1 MRLVAKMMSH
11 EKFVYC
17 CLIFI
22 SIIAYGSFEIVDI
35 EQGRING
42 TLLKSR
48 YGEDFHAFLRIPFA
62 EPPIGDLRF
71 KEPQPPKPWIGI
83 YDATYYGPMCVQ
95 TNARP
100 DIGADENCL
109 HLNVFSP
116 NLNGSLP
123 VIVYI
128 FGGAFSWGTGIDQG
142 GPQSLMDRE
151 VVVVNFNHRVSALG
165 FLALGT
171 REISGNAGMKDQVL
185 ALKWIQKNIAL
196 FGGDPNRVTLSGMSA
211 GGISATA
218 HMISPMSKD
227 LFHGV
232 YSFSGSITG
241 VRSLF
246 YGPHHLAYGKLLAQK
261 IGCNDTEN
269 IENMVACLR
278 EVS

>member
-1 MRLVAKMMSH
+1 MMSH
-11 EKFVYC
+11 GKIVYC
-17 CLIFI
+17 CLLFC
-22 SIIAYGSFEIVDI
+22 SIITYGSFEIVDI
-35 EQGRING
+35 EQGSVDG
-42 TLLKSR
+42 TLWLSR
-48 YGEDFHAFLRIPFA
+48 HNRTFHAFLRIPFA

-71 KEPQPPKPWIGI
+71 QEPQPPRPWSGI

-95 TNARP
+95 STARL
-100 DIGADENCL
+100 DIAADENCL

-116 NLNGSLP
+116 NLNASLP

-128 FGGAFSWGTGIDQG
+128 FGGAFSYGTGIDQG
-142 GPQSLMDRE
+142 GPHSLMDRD
-151 VVVVNFNHRVSALG
+151 VVLVNFNYRVSALG

-171 REISGNAGMKDQVL
+171 KEVSGNAGMKDQVM
-185 ALKWIQKNIAL
+185 ALKWIQQNIAR
-196 FGGDPNRVTLSGMSA
+196 FGGDPGRVTLNGMSA

-246 YGPHHLAYGKLLAQK
+246 YGPHHLAYGKVLAEK
-261 IGCNDTEN
+261 VGCNDTTN
-269 IENMVACLR
+269 IDTMVACLR

>member
-1 MRLVAKMMSH
+1 MISH
-11 EKFVYC
+11 VKIVLC
-17 CLIFI
+17 CLAFFP
-22 SIIAYGSFEIVDI
+22 IIGLGSCEIVEI
-35 EQGRING
+35 EQGTIDG
-42 TLLKSR
+42 TLMTSR
-48 YGEDFHAFLRIPFA
+48 YGRSYHAFLRIPFA

-71 KEPQPPKPWIGI
+71 KEPQPPKSWNDT

-95 TNARP
+95 TGARP
-100 DIGADENCL
+100 DIGADEDCL

-116 NLNGSLP
+116 NLTASLP

-171 REISGNAGMKDQVL
+171 KEISGNAGMKDQVL
-185 ALKWIQKNIAL
+185 ALKWIRTNIAR
-196 FGGDPNRVTLSGMSA
+196 FGGDPNRVILSGMSA

-241 VRSLF
+241 F
-246 YGPHHLAYGKLLAQK
+246 
-261 IGCNDTEN
+261 NN
-269 IENMVACLR
+269 IHFKNKRPFLNYVTQ
-278 EVS
+278 

>member
-1 MRLVAKMMSH
+1 MIFQVKIVLYCLVN
-11 EKFVYC
+11 
-17 CLIFI
+17 CLII
-22 SIIAYGSFEIVDI
+22 GYGSLETVEI
-35 EQGRING
+35 EQGSING
-42 TLLKSR
+42 TLMTSR
-48 YGEDFHAFLRIPFA
+48 FGRSYHAFLRIPFA

-71 KEPQPPKPWIGI
+71 KEPQPPKSWTGV

-100 DIGADENCL
+100 DIGADEDCL

-116 NLNGSLP
+116 NITASLP

-171 REISGNAGMKDQVL
+171 KEISGNQGMKDQVL
-185 ALKWIQKNIAL
+185 ALKWIQKNIAT
-196 FGGDPNRVTLSGMSA
+196 FGGDPSRVILSGMSA

-241 VRSLF
+241 VRSLWF
-246 YGPHHLAYGKLLAQK
+246 GPHHLAYGKLLAEK
-261 IGCNDTEN
+261 LGCNDTDN
-269 IENMVACLR
+269 IENMVSCLR
-278 EVS
+278 SVC